1 MPSEPI
7 RKGFD
12 ILEAAEEIQQKH
24 LNRQPHKKSIDL
36 AQSHLIN
43 AFRIQRSTYV
53 SPYSAY
59 NIWRELL
66 METRKFTKSEFLDDI
81 SELRQEID
89 TLKLIVKSFTKTLAS
104 SNKTIEELS
113 KEFHQKQTIR
123 QKVETSLDKLC
134 NAYIE
139 MVSKIEIVKKIYIVD
154 TSNGLLCWTIVD
166 AEPFDSTLLEP
177 IYDAQVKIYKEIK
190 EDLVL
195 DFHVLNLSELHDR
208 QELES
213 ILPPSAKLVWQR

>member
-1 MPSEPI
+1 MPDKPI
-7 RKGFD
+7 RKGFN
-12 ILEAAEEIQQKH
+12 ILEEVEEIQQKH

-36 AQSHLIN
+36 VQSHLIN

-66 METRKFTKSEFLDDI
+66 MGTRKFTKSEFLDDI

-89 TLKLIVKSFTKTLAS
+89 TLKLIVKSLTKTLAS

-139 MVSKIEIVKKIYIVD
+139 MVSKIEIVKKIYIAD

-166 AEPFDSTLLEP
+166 AEPFDSTVLEP
-177 IYDAQVKIYKEIK
+177 IYDAQVKIYRQMESTSA
-190 EDLVL
+190 L
-195 DFHVLNLSELHDR
+195 DFHVLNLSELHDKP
-208 QELES
+208 ELES
-213 ILPPSAKLVWQR
+213 ILTPGANLVWQR